1 MSSRGVLRVIARN
14 ENVGRPSNSRR
25 LTIPEKIE
33 AQKKLRAEL
42 SAQNERNAET
52 FNEINTSI
60 DALNSQVTATQNE
73 ISRIRQQL
81 QQEEQEREKLKKDH
95 AVYVL
100 KVGENSDEI
109 KAQGNTLKEACA
121 VIEAQRLLLHQT
133 ITRLENF
140 ETLVAEAKAEAK
152 AASTKTGEDVENVGK
167 MLESLEEKQT
177 AQATTLSG
185 VTAELSCELQAVNRL
200 GENIEI
206 LDATQKLHTQ
216 ALANIAA
223 GIANNANFAAERATE
238 DTGAARAAAGNGASL
253 DDFKQLRNAIER
265 NVAAYKRGE
274 RTSASGQ
281 SDTHAQLRALRVAV
295 EQRAS
300 HATCGLNQAA
310 ASFFPSKPTAA
321 RVARD
326 EAWPVVGS

>member
-1 MSSRGVLRVIARN
+1 MSSRGVLRDIPRN
-14 ENVGRPSNSRR
+14 ENAGRPSNSRR

-33 AQKKLRAEL
+33 AQKKMREQL
-42 SAQNERNAET
+42 SIT
-52 FNEINTSI
+52 
-60 DALNSQVTATQNE
+60 
-73 ISRIRQQL
+73 
-81 QQEEQEREKLKKDH
+81 
-95 AVYVL
+95 VL

-109 KAQGNTLKEACA
+109 KALGNTLKEQGSTLK
-121 VIEAQRLLLHQT
+121 EQGSTLKELRLLLHQT
-133 ITRLENF
+133 TTRLEKF
-140 ETLVAEAKAEAK
+140 DTLVAAAK

-185 VTAELSCELQAVNRL
+185 VIAELSCELQAVNRL

-206 LDATQKLHTQ
+206 LDATQKVHTQ
-216 ALANIAA
+216 TLANIAA

-265 NVAAYKRGE
+265 NSAAIKRGE

-281 SDTHAQLRALRVAV
+281 SDMHAQLRALRVAA

-300 HATCGLNQAA
+300 RATCGLNQAA